1 MGSYLRVF
9 CRKDVPSLASL
20 LGDAVDNSAI
30 VGSRSGSPEPG
41 WTWETVE
48 VVSGDQQAPL
58 PVELQRHDKVAA
70 NLLRD
75 VTGLAPSQ
83 DRARVE
89 ARLAATVAAA
99 EVKLSL
105 IDDFELLFTIIDRLV
120 RAADGLVYCDGD
132 PGGFFDDPR
141 GGPFLTL
148 P

>member
-20 LGDAVDNSAI
+20 LTDAVDHSAI
-30 VGSRSGSPEPG
+30 VGSCSGSPEPG

-48 VVSGDQQAPL
+48 IVSGEQKAAL
-58 PVELQRHDKVAA
+58 PFEVQRHDKVAA

-75 VTGLAPSQ
+75 VTGLAPSP

-89 ARLAATVAAA
+89 AHLAATVAAA

-120 RAADGLVYCDGD
+120 RAADGLVYCEGD
-132 PGGFFDDPR
+132 SCGFFDDPR
-141 GGPFLTL
+141 SGPFLTL